1 MNEPSGDIKSMTL
14 YHHVDRVVNELR
26 ELGKPNDEP
35 LRVDELTPFDQLHYH
50 STEAVDEAIRATGIG
65 EGSSVLEIGS
75 GLGGPSRYLATTS
88 GAAVTALE
96 LQEDH
101 HRMAVHLTRRCGL
114 VDRVTH
120 VCGDF
125 LTHPWDGKEFDAV
138 VSWLALYHIPQR
150 AILLDRCRSLLPV
163 GGFLYAEDLC
173 ERRPF
178 DDDER
183 KELASELF
191 ANYLPS
197 SDRYRQDLADAGFE
211 VLVCDDMSDD
221 WTAFTRG
228 RLDQYRQQQDRHLR
242 VHGEEV
248 FETMCGF
255 YTTMVRRFS
264 DGKLGG
270 IRVVARRI

>member
-75 GLGGPSRYLATTS
+75 GLGGPSRHLAVTS

-101 HRMAVHLTRRCGL
+101 HRMAVDLTRRCGL

-150 AILLDRCRSLLPV
+150 PILLNRCRSLLPV

-197 SDRYRQDLADAGFE
+197 SDRYRQDLVDAGFE

-221 WTAFTRG
+221 WTAFTRR

-242 VHGEEV
+242 VHGEAV